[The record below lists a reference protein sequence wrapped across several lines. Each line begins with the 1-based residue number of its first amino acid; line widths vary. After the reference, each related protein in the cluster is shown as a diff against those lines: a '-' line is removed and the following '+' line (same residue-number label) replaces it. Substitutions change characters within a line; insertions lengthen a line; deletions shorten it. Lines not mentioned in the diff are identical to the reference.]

1 MNLNIEDVC
10 IDLYYLLDESYI
22 KKGKIVEYDEFC
34 GQEYQGALSISRA
47 AGCSSQII
55 EKNS

>member
-34 GQEYQGALSISRA
+34 GQEYQGALQHLSGRWL
-47 AGCSSQII
+47 
-55 EKNS
+55 